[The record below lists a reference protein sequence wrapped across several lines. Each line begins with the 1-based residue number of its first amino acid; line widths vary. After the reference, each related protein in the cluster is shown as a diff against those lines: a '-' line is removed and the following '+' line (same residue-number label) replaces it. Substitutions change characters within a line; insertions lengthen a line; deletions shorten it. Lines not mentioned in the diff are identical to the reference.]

1 VTAILVLGH
10 TSPARLHQIL
20 DAAVSRLG
28 LSEVRVVG
36 GSSLDAPVTAWNAR
50 RFELRRY
57 WDAEPEADVALI
69 FPGWDGEVPTVGRVI
84 YVDAKA
90 SEGEG

>member
-1 VTAILVLGH
+1 VTAVLVLGAA
-10 TSPARLHQIL
+10 SKPRLHQIL

-28 LSEVRVVG
+28 LTEVRVVG
-36 GSSLDAPVTAWNAR
+36 GSELDEPVTAWCAR

-69 FPGWDGEVPTVGRVI
+69 FPGWDGDLPQAERI
-84 YVDAKA
+84 IHIDANKR
-90 SEGEG
+90 